1 MREHE
6 RESARDDA
14 FEALLAQSVAE
25 LPPEEIV
32 ADVTPWRRAMNR
44 ILFGMALCAI
54 TLNFWC
60 LNYILP
66 AIGTVLLLLGFRA
79 LRRENRWLGGC
90 FAVTVI
96 RAACFFATLILNT
109 TILQSAVFTP
119 AVTTTL
125 TVTNAVLLLALYFCF
140 WRGLLAVQKKAGLP
154 AQALNI
160 LSVL

>member
-6 RESARDDA
+6 REYPRDDA

-32 ADVTPWRRAMNR
+32 ADVTPWRRAMDR
-44 ILFGMALCAI
+44 ILFGMALCAV

-66 AIGTVLLLLGFRA
+66 AIGTVLLLLGFRT

-96 RAACFFATLILNT
+96 RAACFFATLILNMHGD
-109 TILQSAVFTP
+109 ICLSVP
-119 AVTTTL
+119 ARPVVVVTQISGPKKKERK
-125 TVTNAVLLLALYFCF
+125 NACSPSLFSCRGNGPSLYFT
-140 WRGLLAVQKKAGLP
+140 G
-154 AQALNI
+154 
-160 LSVL
+160 

>member
-1 MREHE
+1 MCDRPWETMTDADFAAML
-6 RESARDDA
+6 AR
-14 FEALLAQSVAE
+14 SVPDT
-25 LPPEEIV
+25 PPEEIV

-125 TVTNAVLLLALYFCF
+125 TVINAVLLLALYFCF
-140 WRGLLAVQKKAGLP
+140 WRGLLAVQK
-154 AQALNI
+154 
-160 LSVL
+160 